1 MFSRYG
7 WLYSTE
13 THLTTLKLTG
23 IILFTSAI
31 SYHAN
36 KIRGNSRLKQ
46 TVLLDGPLTNTSSSR
61 SPYRAQLQFTRIS
74 RRRLY
79 IWIAIWS
86 CDISRKSIHITYVS
100 WAYHTKIAC
109 VSTDVLVKCRLDEIL
124 IHTSVRHRYTYLCF
138 NTSIFQTA
146 GRHGF
151 VVRTDIQYSDSASGL
166 DGDVSWNA
174 EDVSPWM
181 TQAHNTNN
189 IESLIYVF
197 HVIDGMLWFFA
208 LKTKPAANSI
218 LRVHRIESV
227 LIVIFVTV
235 WVSCIIKMTPWECY
249 GVSNCR
255 QLRLSLSW
263 RHYPFLQN
271 NYGKPTQS

>member
-7 WLYSTE
+7 WLYSTQ

-46 TVLLDGPLTNTSSSR
+46 TVLLDGPLTNTRISR

-86 CDISRKSIHITYVS
+86 CDISRKSIHIKYVS

-109 VSTDVLVKCRLDEIL
+109 LSTYVIVACRLDEIL

-146 GRHGF
+146 GGHGF
-151 VVRTDIQYSDSASGL
+151 VVRTGIQYSDSACGL
-166 DGDVSWNA
+166 PLTVMSA
-174 EDVSPWM
+174 EMSVTCRLGWPK
-181 TQAHNTNN
+181 
-189 IESLIYVF
+189 LITPITSKAIYMYF
-197 HVIDGMLWFFA
+197 MLSTGW
-208 LKTKPAANSI
+208 I
-218 LRVHRIESV
+218 
-227 LIVIFVTV
+227 
-235 WVSCIIKMTPWECY
+235 Y
-249 GVSNCR
+249 
-255 QLRLSLSW
+255 
-263 RHYPFLQN
+263 FLH
-271 NYGKPTQS
+271 